1 MSPTEQSSTGATL
14 AIVLASVLASALLAH
29 LAFLLNVPLWLQSWA
44 ALILTGWL
52 PATLLLMLLL
62 PPPNRDALSLGERA
76 LYIIGTGYGVS
87 VAVMLG
93 LSYLPGPLHRWTAFA
108 TFDLL
113 LILLALLLWRRKPQL
128 VQTHS
133 SPHPLEPSSSQS
145 PIWLLSGLLALAL
158 VGGFLRFPDLGYA
171 EFQGDEARAMLRAA
185 EVIEGFDGSLF
196 EHRKGPTEILLP
208 AAPYVLSGRIDE
220 AAARI
225 PFAFANFCALF
236 GIFLLGWRWFGP
248 LAGWV
253 AAMLLALDGY
263 LIAFSRIVQYQSII
277 FLTVV
282 LVLLLLQ
289 RLALMAKQ
297 QAQISAVEEA
307 VLGATPMENGAAP
320 PGSTSNQLAL
330 AAHFTLASFLLATG
344 LLSHYEAIL
353 VIVPALF
360 LLWQIWRNGIG
371 LGRLAVALIPA
382 LLVGSGLLAAFYIP
396 FVRYPTFGN
405 TFEYLAYK
413 RIGEEFFYNNLPD
426 YFIRS
431 TLYSSTYAFGLMTL
445 LAVAG
450 LFVRYRRGLGKGGWL
465 VGGLVVAGLLLSF
478 GWPQWLTVGGQ
489 DFTWLFFAV
498 ALGLAILMPDRVAGE
513 RTAWVWFSA
522 VLLLSIF
529 FTATPNTHVYN
540 FYFGWALVCGLAV
553 AQGWQW
559 IEANSH
565 LKPLRGPAV
574 LGLAVPV
581 ALAFIAL
588 FGYYQYSLF
597 IRNDVEVL
605 RTWPQN
611 HPQGYW
617 TAYEMPIESSIFGF
631 PHRNGW
637 KSVSVLAAEGI
648 MAGAFDT
655 NTKDWIVDWYTRG
668 LGSCPRDHR
677 YYVLADMVEPAKVAE
692 YAAQQSALDGDYELL
707 GLVEFQGQERLRIYE
722 KRPAVG
728 VLALPAVQTFDGEEQ
743 AALFDAQLSGPV
755 LAQSGRVVAPTIE
768 RPLQFRLGENLL
780 LIGYTL
786 SQQQT
791 HPGDEV
797 TVTLYWHVL
806 NRLPERYT
814 VFAQLIN
821 RDNARK
827 AGQRDGEPVCGKSL
841 TVDWQPGDV
850 IADPYHI
857 PIDPTTPF
865 GTYSLLIGMY
875 PTDPNS
881 SGGNLTFYNTEG
893 QPLGESLSIDEV
905 YVEPTTQQQAQRQQ
919 PTAVVET
926 SP

>member
-1 MSPTEQSSTGATL
+1 MTL
-14 AIVLASVLASALLAH
+14 AVILAGALLAH
-29 LAFLLNVPLWLQSWA
+29 LAFFLNTPLWLQSGA
-44 ALILTGWL
+44 ALALTGWL

-62 PPPNRDALSLGERA
+62 PPANRDAICLGERA
-76 LYIIGTGYGVS
+76 LYTIGTGYGVS
-87 VAVMLG
+87 VTVMLG
-93 LSYLPGPLHRWTAFA
+93 LSYLPGPLHRWMAFA

-113 LILLALLLWRRKPQL
+113 LILLALFLWQRKPQL
-128 VQTHS
+128 AVAHS
-133 SPHPLEPSSSQS
+133 QPYILQSYAPTSPVWPVL
-145 PIWLLSGLLALAL
+145 GLLTLAL

-185 EVIEGFDGSLF
+185 EVIDGFDGSLF

-208 AAPYVLSGRIDE
+208 AAPYVLSGRTDE

-236 GIFLLGWRWFGP
+236 GLFLLGWRWFGP

-289 RLALMAKQ
+289 RLALVAKQ
-297 QAQISAVEEA
+297 QAQVTTVEEA
-307 VLGATPMENGAAP
+307 ALGVTLMKNGAAP
-320 PGSTSNQLAL
+320 PVSTTNLAL
-330 AAHFTLASFLLATG
+330 AAHLTLASFLLATG

-353 VIVPALF
+353 VVVPALF
-360 LLWQIWRNGIG
+360 LLWQIWRNGVG
-371 LGRLAVALIPA
+371 LARLAVALLPA
-382 LLVGSGLLAAFYIP
+382 LLIGGGLLAAFYIP

-445 LAVAG
+445 LALAG
-450 LFVRYRRGLGKGGWL
+450 LVVRYRRGLGRGGWL
-465 VGGLVVAGLLLSF
+465 VGGLVVTGLLLTF
-478 GWPQWLTVGGQ
+478 GWPQWLTIGGQ
-489 DFTWLFFAV
+489 DFTWLFFGA

-513 RTAWVWFSA
+513 RTVWLWFSA

-540 FYFGWALVCGLAV
+540 FYFGWALVCGQVV

-559 IEANSH
+559 LQVNS
-565 LKPLRGPAV
+565 LAKPLRW
-574 LGLAVPV
+574 LAVPV
-581 ALAFIAL
+581 TLAFITL

-631 PHRNGW
+631 PHRSGW
-637 KSVSVLAAEGI
+637 KSVNVLAAEGTI
-648 MAGAFDT
+648 DGALDT
-655 NTKDWIVDWYTRG
+655 NTKDWVVDWYTRG

-677 YYVLADMVEPAKVAE
+677 FYVLADMVEPAKAAE
-692 YAAQQSALDGDYELL
+692 YAAQQGALESEYELL
-707 GLVEFQGQERLRIYE
+707 GLVELQGQERLRIYE
-722 KRPAVG
+722 KRPSVG
-728 VLALPAVQTFDGEEQ
+728 VLALPAVRTFDGEAQ
-743 AALFDAQLSGPV
+743 AAIFDAHLSGPA
-755 LAQSGRVVAPTIE
+755 LAQSGRVVAPAIE
-768 RPLQFRLGENLL
+768 RPLQFRLGENLML
-780 LIGYTL
+780 LGYTL
-786 SQQQT
+786 DGQQT
-791 HPGDEV
+791 HPGGEV

-806 NRLPERYT
+806 KPLAERYT

-821 RDNARK
+821 RNDARK

-841 TVDWQPGDV
+841 TVDWRPGDM

-857 PIDPTTPF
+857 PIDPTIPF
-865 GTYSLLIGMY
+865 GTYALLIGMY

-881 SGGNLTFYNTEG
+881 GGGNLTFYNTEG

-905 YVEPTTQQQAQRQQ
+905 YVEPTTQQQAQRQSATTKGI
-919 PTAVVET
+919 P
-926 SP
+926 